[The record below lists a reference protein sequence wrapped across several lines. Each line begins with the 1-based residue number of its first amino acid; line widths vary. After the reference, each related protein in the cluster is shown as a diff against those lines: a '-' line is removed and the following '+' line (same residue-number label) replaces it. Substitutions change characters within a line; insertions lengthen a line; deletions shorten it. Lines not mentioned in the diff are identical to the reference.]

1 MVAKKGGKMDIQVFY
16 LCYFLSQT
24 AKPQD
29 GLPAFQLTDGCGA
42 SMCIKVAF
50 ADGQNDII
58 AADEYHGE
66 RHPKHDVFKGHLLSA
81 QTKAVVILGQDGKED
96 LIVFK
101 SKKVHGC
108 RKYNVDL
115 EVNRGQYRSITITF
129 CQGG

>member
-1 MVAKKGGKMDIQVFY
+1 
-16 LCYFLSQT
+16 
-24 AKPQD
+24 
-29 GLPAFQLTDGCGA
+29 
-42 SMCIKVAF
+42 MCIKFAF

-129 CQGG
+129 CSLILIVYFFTILRVKVKHPACLIQTGKKF